1 MLSTIIMGFLYYFL
15 ILFAFFFHFSCNKEE
30 PKKIPPK
37 AVKGVLDLR
46 GSKPNVEGE
55 ETFLRLQHSVS
66 NHANPKRPSP
76 LSVEFS
82 LALLCYKK
90 NEKKMQIELESNKG
104 IP

>member
-1 MLSTIIMGFLYYFL
+1 MLSTIIMGFLHYFI

-55 ETFLRLQHSVS
+55 ETFLRLQHLGPWDFATDGSI
-66 NHANPKRPSP
+66 N
-76 LSVEFS
+76 LDGEWEFYWVN
-82 LALLCYKK
+82 LW
-90 NEKKMQIELESNKG
+90 NRT
-104 IP
+104 